1 MADEHAKALHALNQ
15 TARPLPS
22 ASREYDFEQLG
33 GHLADVMASAAD
45 DMVSEAQ
52 QLAEQTRLLAA
63 DIRAQVNEH
72 SKLLRDINTRLKLTG
87 EQMLEAHRKFN
98 GGA

>member
-1 MADEHAKALHALNQ
+1 
-15 TARPLPS
+15 
-22 ASREYDFEQLG
+22 
-33 GHLADVMASAAD
+33 
-45 DMVSEAQ
+45 
-52 QLAEQTRLLAA
+52 LAA

-98 GGA
+98 GSA